1 MCKHV
6 AAVLYGVGVRLD
18 REPALFFTLRQ
29 VDQQALVADAG
40 ADLSARRPPTRPDK
54 VLVTDDLSALFGID
68 ITDEAPA
75 APRAAPATAR
85 RRASRPRK
93 SPPASGKKR

>member
-40 ADLSARRPPTRPDK
+40 VSATRGTTRPDR

-68 ITDEAPA
+68 IAGAPPEPRPSTVLTTRPA
-75 APRAAPATAR
+75 RRPRAAPPSAR
-85 RRASRPRK
+85 
-93 SPPASGKKR
+93 KKR